1 MKRIFYLVIV
11 VLGFLSISISSY
23 GEPAPNKGKLAV
35 LMVFDQFRGDYLTK
49 WNEHSNAGGF
59 KKLLEEGVVFENCH
73 YPYAGTI
80 TGAGHATL
88 GTGVTPSVHGIVGN
102 DWFDRKESKS
112 VYCAASPRYM
122 PVPPVKDASEKEK
135 KKGAGNP
142 ERMLAPTLGDSLKKA
157 TNNQG
162 KVVSLSFKDRSA
174 VLPAG
179 FSPDYCF
186 WFDSGVGGFQTSN
199 YYQSSFP
206 KWVKEFNESG
216 FVNQWKGKAWEK
228 FKPSLDYSKIAG
240 PDDQQGEGL
249 GKGQGKSFPHPF
261 GKTQADYFEALYN
274 SPFGNEVLFELM
286 KKAVVA
292 EKLGQTDSKD
302 FLSISFSSN
311 DPVGHTWGPDSQEVF
326 DTTLRTDDLLNRLI
340 AFLDEKV
347 GRKNYTIVISADHG
361 ICPIPE
367 VSKNKG
373 VDAGRV
379 NTDLLG
385 KELENELAAKF
396 GKSGPKG
403 KYVESFTNGFVYFNK
418 AVLSE
423 KSIKLEDIIDFS
435 KVWVKKQKGIAD
447 AFGANDFANSN
458 QSESSLLKQIAL
470 SYHPDR
476 CGDLYVLLKPYYV
489 PGNYLTGTTHG
500 SPHKYDTHVPLVVFG
515 GGVKPGLYKEKVAPT
530 LAPAIL
536 AKFLEIPNPEK
547 CQLEAPS
554 FIWK

>member
-1 MKRIFYLVIV
+1 
-11 VLGFLSISISSY
+11 
-23 GEPAPNKGKLAV
+23 
-35 LMVFDQFRGDYLTK
+35 MVFDQFRGDYLTRWK
-49 WNEHSNAGGF
+49 EHSNAGGF

-112 VYCAASPRYM
+112 VYCAASARYL
-122 PVPPVKDASEKEK
+122 PVPPMKDSSEKEK

-142 ERMLAPTLGDSLKKA
+142 ERMLAPTLGDALKKA
-157 TNNQG
+157 TNSQG

-186 WFDSGVGGFQTSN
+186 WFDSGTGGFQTSN

-228 FKPSLDYSKIAG
+228 FKPSLDYEKISG

-367 VSKNKG
+367 VLKNKG

-385 KELENELAAKF
+385 KELENELTAKF
-396 GKSGPKG
+396 GKKDSKG

-418 AVLSE
+418 VVLSE
-423 KSIKLEDIIDFS
+423 NSIKLEDIIDHS
-435 KVWVKKQKGIAD
+435 KGWVKKQKGIAD
-447 AFGANDFANSN
+447 AFAAKDFTNSN
-458 QSESSLLKQIAL
+458 QSESGLLTQIAL

-536 AKFLEIPNPEK
+536 ARFLEIPNPEK

>member
-11 VLGFLSISISSY
+11 VLGFLSVSISSY
-23 GEPAPNKGKLAV
+23 GESAPNKGKLAV
-35 LMVFDQFRGDYLTK
+35 LMVFDQFRGDYLTRWK
-49 WNEHSNAGGF
+49 EHSNAGGF

-112 VYCAASPRYM
+112 VYCAASSRYL
-122 PVPPVKDASEKEK
+122 PVPPMKDSSEKEK

-142 ERMLAPTLGDSLKKA
+142 ERMLAPTLGDALKKA
-157 TNNQG
+157 TNSQG

-186 WFDSGVGGFQTSN
+186 WFDSGTGGFQTSN

-228 FKPSLDYSKIAG
+228 FKPSLDYEKISG

-367 VSKNKG
+367 VLKNKG

-385 KELENELAAKF
+385 KELENELTANF
-396 GKSGPKG
+396 GKRDSKG

-418 AVLSE
+418 VVLSE
-423 KSIKLEDIIDFS
+423 NSIKFEDIIDHS
-435 KVWVKKQKGIAD
+435 KGWVKKQKGIAD
-447 AFGANDFANSN
+447 AFAAKDFTNSN
-458 QSESSLLKQIAL
+458 QSESGLLTQIAL

-536 AKFLEIPNPEK
+536 ARFLEIPNPEK

>member
-1 MKRIFYLVIV
+1 MKRFFYLVIV

-23 GEPAPNKGKLAV
+23 GESASNKGKLAV
-35 LMVFDQFRGDYLTK
+35 LMVFDQFRGDYLTRWK
-49 WNEHSNAGGF
+49 EHSNAGGF

-112 VYCAASPRYM
+112 VYCAASARYL
-122 PVPPVKDASEKEK
+122 PVPPMKDSSEKEK

-142 ERMLAPTLGDSLKKA
+142 ERMLAPTLGDALKKA
-157 TNNQG
+157 TNSQG

-174 VLPAG
+174 VMPAG

-186 WFDSGVGGFQTSN
+186 WFDSGTGGFQTSN

-216 FVNQWKGKAWEK
+216 FVNQWKGKTWEK
-228 FKPSLDYSKIAG
+228 FKPSLDYDKIAG

-396 GKSGPKG
+396 GKSGSKG
-403 KYVESFTNGFVYFNK
+403 KYVESFTNSFVYFNK

-423 KSIKLEDIIDFS
+423 KSIKLDDIIDFS
-435 KVWVKKQKGIAD
+435 KGWVKKQKGIVD
-447 AFGANDFANSN
+447 AFGVNDFANSK
-458 QSESSLLKQIAL
+458 QSESSLLTQIAL

-530 LAPAIL
+530 LAAAIL

-547 CQLEAPS
+547 CQLEVPS